1 MNLNLLSLKLAATAI
16 HDPRINRT
24 KKHNLAD
31 MVAIAVY
38 AIICGADGWEDIE
51 FIALDRFDFLNKC
64 LDLVNGIPCHDTFRR
79 VFSRINE
86 KQLMLALN
94 TWTAELQTSFE
105 GKTIAIDG
113 KTLKHSFDS
122 AAEKSALHSIT
133 AYVSDMGLVLSQVTG
148 NNKKSEITQN
158 VELLKMIDIRGAV
171 VTMDA
176 IGCQKTIASQIIK
189 GNQADYIFACK
200 NNQPALYDAI
210 TALFQTKNI
219 YPEDYCQTVDKAH
232 GRLETRSCVCLD
244 ITSIQNEVFSQWKGL
259 RTVARVTSIRETAEG
274 QSHEIRYF
282 ISSLQCNAEKIL
294 TSVREHW
301 KIENSLHWSLD
312 VVFHEDDSRIRKD
325 HGPANFAC
333 LRRTAL
339 FFIKRNKH
347 DMGKAKV
354 TSNKRARL
362 SAMLNPDYAAS
373 LITGVF

>member
-133 AYVSDMGLVLSQVTG
+133 AYVSDRGLVLSQVTG

-158 VELLKMIDIRGAV
+158 VELLKMIDI
-171 VTMDA
+171 
-176 IGCQKTIASQIIK
+176 
-189 GNQADYIFACK
+189 
-200 NNQPALYDAI
+200 
-210 TALFQTKNI
+210 
-219 YPEDYCQTVDKAH
+219 
-232 GRLETRSCVCLD
+232 
-244 ITSIQNEVFSQWKGL
+244 
-259 RTVARVTSIRETAEG
+259 
-274 QSHEIRYF
+274 
-282 ISSLQCNAEKIL
+282 
-294 TSVREHW
+294 
-301 KIENSLHWSLD
+301 
-312 VVFHEDDSRIRKD
+312 
-325 HGPANFAC
+325 
-333 LRRTAL
+333 
-339 FFIKRNKH
+339 
-347 DMGKAKV
+347 
-354 TSNKRARL
+354 
-362 SAMLNPDYAAS
+362 
-373 LITGVF
+373 